1 MPASR
6 RKLAAYTIPF
16 LVFAALLLL
25 NSALRKIDN
34 QPWLT
39 LPEYWVYPLQ
49 TLLCGALV
57 LWFWREYDINKPR
70 QIGFTLLTALVVFV
84 IWISPQA
91 LLGFRPR
98 TVGFNPLLL
107 FNDRSP
113 LYWLELIF
121 RFARL
126 VLVVPFV
133 EEIFWRGL
141 VLRFLIDEKFEHVP
155 IGAFSW
161 FSFAVVT
168 VGFALSHSPADWPA
182 ALVTG
187 ALYNVV
193 AYRTRSLS
201 SCILA
206 HAVTNLLLGVW
217 IMQTRQ
223 WGFW

>member
-6 RKLAAYTIPF
+6 RKLAAYTVPF

-34 QPWLT
+34 QLWLT

-49 TLLCGALV
+49 TLLCGVLV
-57 LWFWREYDINKPR
+57 LWFWRQYDFATPR
-70 QIGFTLLTALVVFV
+70 QIGFTLLIAIVVFV
-84 IWISPQA
+84 LWISPHTF
-91 LLGFRPR
+91 LGFPRR

-126 VLVVPFV
+126 VFVVPFV
-133 EEIFWRGL
+133 EEIFWRGF
-141 VLRFLIDEKFEHVP
+141 VLRFLIDENFERVR

-161 FSFAVVT
+161 FSLVVVT
-168 VGFALSHSPADWPA
+168 VAFALSHSPADWPA
-182 ALVTG
+182 ALVAG
-187 ALYNVV
+187 ALYNTV
-193 AYRTRSLS
+193 AYRTGSLS

-206 HAVTNLLLGVW
+206 HAVTNLLLGIW
-217 IMQTRQ
+217 IV
-223 WGFW
+223 